1 MLSNMNLPE
10 FGLCVRCKQAIL
22 KKLIIAFKAR
32 RIALLSDKVWQEK
45 G

>member
-32 RIALLSDKVWQEK
+32 RIALLTDKVWQEK